1 MVAIFCALHSQN
13 SRRPRARQPVNRRW
27 IATHGCAR
35 LGWLCLS
42 NQASRRSDRLFLPGE
57 SFDVLAWLNHGT
69 RRRWLS
75 LSGRARGARR
85 NVEAWKGIGRDKLF
99 RGRGVD
105 RDSQHRLESAW
116 VAIRSCFMFLRF
128 AYRSGYS
135 VTCIFSVTATGIS
148 TAKMSILRAWRKN
161 LARHS
166 TFTARGQ
173 FWITT
178 PDWMRRSRRSIT

>member
-42 NQASRRSDRLFLPGE
+42 NQASRRSDRRFLPGE

-85 NVEAWKGIGRDKLF
+85 NVEAWEGIGRDKLF
-99 RGRGVD
+99 RGRGVN
-105 RDSQHRLESAW
+105 RDSQHRLENAW
-116 VAIRSCFMFLRF
+116 VAIRSCFMFCASRTE
-128 AYRSGYS
+128 A
-135 VTCIFSVTATGIS
+135 ATV
-148 TAKMSILRAWRKN
+148 LRAFVPLPQRAS
-161 LARHS
+161 LLRRCRS
-166 TFTARGQ
+166 CTRGGKIWHATLRLQ
-173 FWITT
+173 RGDNSGSLHPTV
-178 PDWMRRSRRSIT
+178 